1 MVHRQQ
7 HHVVLLAK
15 FNQSHT
21 DQRPVRKV
29 EGALR
34 LLRARRRASRSRT
47 SLDRKLRST
56 MDNGAGAGGEMTGA
70 VARSPQEK

>member
-7 HHVVLLAK
+7 HHMVLLAK

-34 LLRARRRASRSRT
+34 LQLRQAARFTLADFFR
-47 SLDRKLRST
+47 
-56 MDNGAGAGGEMTGA
+56 
-70 VARSPQEK
+70 QETKIDYG